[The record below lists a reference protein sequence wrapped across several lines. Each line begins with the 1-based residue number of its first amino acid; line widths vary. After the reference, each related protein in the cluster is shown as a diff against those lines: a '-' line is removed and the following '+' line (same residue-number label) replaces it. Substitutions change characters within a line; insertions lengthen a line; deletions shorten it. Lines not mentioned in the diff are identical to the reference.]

1 MQKCPIC
8 GSKLEINKYSCGGC
22 EVEYLGNFQLPRLAR
37 LGAAHQ
43 LLAEK
48 FLLAGGN
55 LKELAQLEGIT
66 YPTLRKQID
75 ALIEELQAI
84 KLEDNQQIADILE
97 KVESGDLP
105 AEAAE
110 RLIKEMN
117 GDA

>member
-1 MQKCPIC
+1 MQRCPIC
-8 GSKLEINKYSCGGC
+8 GSRLEINKYSCGGC

-48 FLLAGGN
+48 FLLTGGN

-66 YPTLRKQID
+66 YPTLRKQVD
-75 ALIEELQAI
+75 VMIEELKALKQ
-84 KLEDNQQIADILE
+84 EDDRSISDLLAQ
-97 KVESGDLP
+97 VERGDLP

-110 RLIKEMN
+110 RLIKELN